1 MRNFLSLADIN
12 ANELKQLLDLAAR
25 FKQDPAAA
33 RLPDAHAAALLFERP
48 SLRTRTAYEVAMMRL
63 GGRAIVF
70 EKRFDQR
77 EGAADVAQTLSHL
90 VSVMVG
96 RVREHDLLRTLAEAA
111 SIPVINA
118 LSNREHPVE
127 VLADALA
134 LRERWDA
141 PAGRRLVYLG
151 DGNNICHSLL
161 FLAPLLGMDVAV
173 AGPAGYEP
181 EATIVARARELAEEP
196 GTSVDILTDPRD
208 AVFGA
213 DAVYADAWA
222 SMGQEASVEQ
232 RRKVFGPYQVNQELM
247 SLAHADAVFLHCLPA
262 RRGEEV
268 TAEVI
273 DGPQS
278 LAFQRL
284 DNLAPV
290 TAAVLYWLLSG

>member
-1 MRNFLSLADIN
+1 MRNLLSLADIS
-12 ANELKQLLDLAAR
+12 ASELSYLLDLAAR
-25 FKQDPAAA
+25 FKHDPAAA
-33 RLPDAHAAALLFERP
+33 RLPEVHAAALLFERP
-48 SLRTRTAYEVAMMRL
+48 SLRTRTSYEVAMMHL

-70 EKRFDQR
+70 ETQFDQR

-90 VSVMVG
+90 VSIMVG
-96 RVREHDLLRTLAEAA
+96 RVREHDLLQTLVEHA

-127 VLADALA
+127 VLADALT
-134 LRERWDA
+134 LREQW
-141 PAGRRLVYLG
+141 GETGERRLAYLG

-173 AGPAGYEP
+173 AGPAGYQP
-181 EATIVARARELAEEP
+181 AARIVARARELAEQQ
-196 GTSVDILTDPRD
+196 GTKVDIVTDPRE

-213 DAVYADAWA
+213 DAVYTDVWA
-222 SMGQEASVEQ
+222 SMGQEASAEQ
-232 RRKVFGPYQVNQELM
+232 RRKLFGPYQVNPALM
-247 SLAHADAVFLHCLPA
+247 ALAHAGAVFLHCLPA

-278 LAFQRL
+278 LAFRRL
-284 DNLAPV
+284 DNLVPV
-290 TAAVLYWLLSG
+290 TAAVLHWLLE